1 MNHNSGV
8 TFHPTCLAKSLR
20 LLKEHTLLPDQ
31 RLLSWRLLQ
40 SLCLMFYDS
49 IRANV
54 DELDEQVWNM
64 QLWNVLS
71 IIQDAAK
78 PAKVWLYRHVSTCEP
93 TLLTMLASNHA
104 GHQKPG
110 HQKFGNPKPTM
121 KGCQNHCSTQPLE
134 NKLNILYIH
143 IYTYRQSSLESSTDI
158 NIYTD
163 LKLQNAV
170 CWKNELQV

>member
-40 SLCLMFYDS
+40 SLCLVFYDS

-71 IIQDAAK
+71 IIQDAALRQK
-78 PAKVWLYRHVSTCEP
+78 SGCIVMSQHANQRCMCRQA
-93 TLLTMLASNHA
+93 TMLGIKNLGIKNCVCIWKSKAHNERLSESLQYSAVGKTNLI
-104 GHQKPG
+104 
-110 HQKFGNPKPTM
+110 FYT
-121 KGCQNHCSTQPLE
+121 
-134 NKLNILYIH
+134 H
-143 IYTYRQSSLESSTDI
+143 IYTHIVNRL
-158 NIYTD
+158 
-163 LKLQNAV
+163 
-170 CWKNELQV
+170 